1 MTHILLKEMEWM
13 LNVFNAY
20 RNFFFL
26 IIWFKN
32 TNGLQ
37 VTFESKLQNYWMI
50 YTSASVYYSKSQIS
64 CSLKKQKQKTITYY
78 PFYTFLSSRYSFEK
92 LPFLEILNQF
102 SNLKNTVFSFIYIYT
117 YKRNKDFYAII
128 KLIIKIK
135 LRIKN

>member
-1 MTHILLKEMEWM
+1 MYSM
-13 LNVFNAY
+13 LTGNIF
-20 RNFFFL
+20 FFFL
-26 IIWFKN
+26 IIWFSKN

-102 SNLKNTVFSFIYIYT
+102 SNLKNTVFSFIYIYILT
-117 YKRNKDFYAII
+117 KETKTFTLSLN
-128 KLIIKIK
+128 
-135 LRIKN
+135 